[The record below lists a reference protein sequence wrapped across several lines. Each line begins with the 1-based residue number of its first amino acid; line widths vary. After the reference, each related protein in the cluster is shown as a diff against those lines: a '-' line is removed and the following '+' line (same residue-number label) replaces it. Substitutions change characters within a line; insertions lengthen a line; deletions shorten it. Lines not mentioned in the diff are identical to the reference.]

1 MSDPAGED
9 EDAVRA
15 FEALRAEVASLRKG
29 IELVYRQGEKA
40 QTVDYSPTLGGMAQR
55 LQALE
60 QRLTEIERAP
70 ALVMTPSVFR
80 EQMEEI
86 GASAGQVAGRALME
100 GAQAQRAAT
109 EALREVTTQ
118 ARAAREQRLWNLS
131 FGVTGVVLG
140 VALWYVAPAVLPQSV
155 GDWMVASL
163 IGGGPW
169 QAGQALM
176 RRADPAS
183 FDKMVQL
190 YDECGDQPVDICAR
204 DMALAAARHAIDEAQ
219 APVMP
224 AKARQGR

>member
-9 EDAVRA
+9 DDAVQA
-15 FEALRAEVASLRKG
+15 FEALRVEVASLRTG
-29 IELVYRQGEKA
+29 IELVYRQGERA
-40 QTVDYSPTLGGMAQR
+40 PAVDYSPTLGSMANR
-55 LQALE
+55 LQSIE
-60 QRLTEIERAP
+60 QRLTAIERQP
-70 ALVMTPSVFR
+70 ALAMTPSVFR
-80 EQMEEI
+80 ERMEEI
-86 GASAGQVAGRALME
+86 GASAGQVAGRALLE

-131 FGVTGVVLG
+131 FGVAGVVLG
-140 VALWYVAPAVLPQSV
+140 IALWYVAPAVLPQSA

-163 IGGGPW
+163 VGGGPW

-183 FDKMVQL
+183 FEKMVQL
-190 YDECGDQPVDICAR
+190 YDECGDQPADNCAR
-204 DMALAAARHAIDEAQ
+204 DIALATAQHAIDEAQ
-219 APVMP
+219 AP